1 MREPLL
7 ERFEFSRSAMG
18 GEARLVLYAGS
29 LEAAIEAAEAAFARI
44 EVVEDALSDYRDDN
58 ELARLVARAG
68 SGPVAV
74 SRDLFDATD
83 AALRFASASDG
94 AFDPTIA
101 PLVALWR
108 ASRRSRQL
116 PDAAELARARALVG
130 WRDVE
135 LDPARRTLALAKQGM
150 RLDFGAIGQGFAC
163 DRALE
168 VLRRHGIES
177 ALVEISGDIA
187 VSHAP
192 PGKRGWTI
200 DVGPVMDVARV
211 GAERSDGANVSEACP
226 RSSSSA
232 SSIAPGPHAQTSSD
246 ALVRSSHGDPR
257 ASTDRARLEVER
269 RAEHA
274 SERRTLELVD
284 CAVTTSGDAEQAVEI
299 DGIRYAHLVDP
310 ATGLGLTHAV
320 RATVIARD
328 ATTADAL
335 ATALCVLGI
344 ERGFVLLDRFEG
356 VGASMEERRGAS
368 FARRSSP
375 SFGAHSR

>member
-1 MREPLL
+1 MREQEL
-7 ERFEFSRSAMG
+7 ERFEYSRYAMG

-29 LEAAIEAAEAAFARI
+29 REAAIEAAEAAFARI
-44 EVVEDALSDYRDDN
+44 ETVEDALSDYRADN

-68 SGPVAV
+68 EGPIEV
-74 SRDLFDATD
+74 SRDLLDATS
-83 AALRFASASDG
+83 AALRFARASEG

-108 ASRRSRQL
+108 DSRRSREL
-116 PDAAELARARALVG
+116 PDGDALARARALVG

-135 LDPARRTLALAKQGM
+135 IDAERGTIALARRGM

-168 VLRRHGIES
+168 VLRGRGIAS

-187 VSHAP
+187 VSSAP
-192 PGKRGWTI
+192 PGRQGWTI
-200 DVGPVMDVARV
+200 DVCARAI
-211 GAERSDGANVSEACP
+211 GDSANVLERGRESPQATD
-226 RSSSSA
+226 SSSA
-232 SSIAPGPHAQTSSD
+232 SPQ
-246 ALVRSSHGDPR
+246 RSSATAREGDEGSH
-257 ASTDRARLEVER
+257 AVLGT
-269 RAEHA
+269 A

-284 CAVTTSGDAEQAVEI
+284 CGITTSGDVEQTVEI
-299 DGIRYAHLVDP
+299 GGVRYAHLVDP
-310 ATGLGLTHAV
+310 STGLGLTHGV

-344 ERGFVLLDRFEG
+344 ERGFELLEELD
-356 VGASMEERRGAS
+356 GASASVEERRDAS
-368 FARRSSP
+368 VVRRASP
-375 SFGAHSR
+375 RFEEHFHRIHRTGLGSK